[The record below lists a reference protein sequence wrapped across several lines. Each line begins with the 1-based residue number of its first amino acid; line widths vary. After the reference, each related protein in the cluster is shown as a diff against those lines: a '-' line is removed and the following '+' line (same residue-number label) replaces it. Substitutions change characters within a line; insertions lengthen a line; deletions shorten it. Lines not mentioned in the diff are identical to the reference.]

1 MQEQVIQLIHAD
13 DVNDP
18 RVGKLVGAQAVIV
31 GEVQQWE
38 QGKQERTNSVSLAL
52 RMIDV
57 KTGVLLFNGQG
68 HLADPTNENL
78 ESSVR
83 LIIPSDPHPVRLADR
98 TIGIRTDRGSLG
110 IAVKSEGDDSMW

>member
-1 MQEQVIQLIHAD
+1 LQEQVIQLIHAD

-31 GEVQQWE
+31 GEVHQWE
-38 QGKQERTNSVSLAL
+38 RGEQERTNSVSLAL

-83 LIIPSDPHPVRLADR
+83 LIIHQILTQFGSQIELLGFGR
-98 TIGIRTDRGSLG
+98 IGVHWELQ
-110 IAVKSEGDDSMW
+110 